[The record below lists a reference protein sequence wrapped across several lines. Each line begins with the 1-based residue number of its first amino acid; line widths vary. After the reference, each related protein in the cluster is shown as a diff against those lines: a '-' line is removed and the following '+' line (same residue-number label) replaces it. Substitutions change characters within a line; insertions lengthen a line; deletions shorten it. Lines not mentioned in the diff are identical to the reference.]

1 MTPLAIRCKQMK
13 YYQVNVTWQNGL
25 QHSYS
30 IDEKLKQIEE
40 QKLDQYKHLKTYNI
54 QEIDLTTQKSI
65 K

>member
-1 MTPLAIRCKQMK
+1 MK